1 LLKQFS
7 LWVLYTQPRSQNRET
22 YVSSDLWTAYSQ
34 ADYCWSPEEEL
45 LLLLH
50 PTQIALVK
58 GASRLITND
67 LMQTVRINK
76 DHSLTLES
84 VGLGIEKKIGK
95 KMQTVQHTL

>member
-1 LLKQFS
+1 LLKQFR
-7 LWVLYTQPRSQNRET
+7 LWVLYTQPGSQDRET

-34 ADYCWSPEEEL
+34 ADCCWSPEEEL
-45 LLLLH
+45 LLLQ

-84 VGLGIEKKIGK
+84 VELGIEKKIGK